1 MNIHPIKAFSDNYIW
16 VIEKNNEAIVV
27 DPGES
32 PQVIAYLEEN
42 DLILRAILLTHN
54 HDDHTGG
61 VLDISEKYPEITI
74 YGPIETEDLNTRTV
88 AEGDTVEVL
97 NESFEVFLTA
107 GHTEGHISYLSGNY
121 LFCGDALFSG
131 GCGRVFTGD
140 YQAQY
145 EALQKFRKIDDT
157 VNVYAAHEYTI
168 TNLSFA
174 LTVEPGNALIQKAL
188 DDAKKNVML
197 AKPTLPSSIALEKD
211 INILL
216 RSNTLEEFVFLRQ
229 KRDQF

>member
-1 MNIHPIKAFSDNYIW
+1 MNIHSIKAFSDNYIW

-74 YGPIETEDLNTRTV
+74 YGPIETEDFNTRTV

-145 EALQKFRKIDDT
+145 EALQKFRKLDDT

>member
-42 DLILRAILLTHN
+42 NLIPRAILLTHN

-61 VLDISEKYPEITI
+61 VLDISEKYPEISI
-74 YGPIETEDLNTRTV
+74 YGPIETEDFNTRTV

-145 EALQKFRKIDDT
+145 EALQKFRKLDDT

-174 LTVEPGNALIQKAL
+174 LTVEPGNTLIQKAL

>member
-1 MNIHPIKAFSDNYIW
+1 MKIYPIKAFSDNYIW
-16 VIEKNNEAIVV
+16 MLEKNNEAIVV

-32 PQVIAYLEEN
+32 PQVLAYLEEN
-42 DLILRAILLTHN
+42 NLTLRAILLTHN

-74 YGPIETEDLNTRTV
+74 YGPVETEELTTRTV
-88 AEGDTVEVL
+88 SEGDTVEVL
-97 NESFEVFLTA
+97 DESFEVFLTA
-107 GHTEGHISYLSGNY
+107 GHTEAHISYLSGSN

-145 EALQKFRKIDDT
+145 DALQKFRKLDDT

-174 LTVEPGNALIQKAL
+174 LTIEPGNAAIQKAL

-197 AKPTLPSSIALEKD
+197 DKSTLPSSIALEKD

>member
-1 MNIHPIKAFSDNYIW
+1 MKIYPIKAFSDNYIW
-16 VIEKNNEAIVV
+16 MLEKNNEAIVV

-32 PQVIAYLEEN
+32 PQVLAYLEEN
-42 DLILRAILLTHN
+42 NLTLRAILLTHN

-61 VLDISEKYPEITI
+61 VMDMSEKYPDIAI
-74 YGPIETEDLNTRTV
+74 YGPVETEELNTRTV
-88 AEGDTVEVL
+88 SEGDTVEVL
-97 NESFEVFLTA
+97 DESFEVFLTA
-107 GHTEGHISYLSGNY
+107 GHTEAHISYLSGSN

-145 EALQKFRKIDDT
+145 DALQKFRKLDDT

-174 LTVEPGNALIQKAL
+174 LTIEPGNAAIQKAL

-197 AKPTLPSSIALEKD
+197 DKSTLPSSIALEKE

-216 RSNTLEEFVFLRQ
+216 RSNTLKEFVFLRQ

>member
-1 MNIHPIKAFSDNYIW
+1 MKIYPIKAFSDNYIW

-61 VLDISEKYPEITI
+61 VLDISEKYPEISI
-74 YGPIETEDLNTRTV
+74 YGPIETEDFNTRTV

-97 NESFEVFLTA
+97 DESFEVFLTA
-107 GHTEGHISYLSGNY
+107 GHTEAHISYLSGSN

-145 EALQKFRKIDDT
+145 DALQKFRKLDDT

-174 LTVEPGNALIQKAL
+174 LTIEPGNAAIQKAL

-197 AKPTLPSSIALEKD
+197 DKSTLPSSIALEKE

>member
-61 VLDISEKYPEITI
+61 VLDISEKYPEISI
-74 YGPIETEDLNTRTV
+74 YGPIETEDFNTRTV

-145 EALQKFRKIDDT
+145 EALQKFRKLDDT

-174 LTVEPGNALIQKAL
+174 LTVEPGNTLIQKAL

>member
-42 DLILRAILLTHN
+42 NLILRAILLTHN

-61 VLDISEKYPEITI
+61 VLDISEKYPEISI
-74 YGPIETEDLNTRTV
+74 YGPIETEDFNTRTV

-145 EALQKFRKIDDT
+145 EALQKFRKLDDT

-174 LTVEPGNALIQKAL
+174 LTVEPGNTLIQKAL

>member
-1 MNIHPIKAFSDNYIW
+1 MNIHSIKAFSDNYIW
-16 VIEKNNEAIVV
+16 VVEKNNEAIVV

-32 PQVIAYLEEN
+32 PQVLAYLEEN
-42 DLILRAILLTHN
+42 NLTLRAILLTHN

-74 YGPIETEDLNTRTV
+74 YGPIETEDFNTRTV

-145 EALQKFRKIDDT
+145 EALQKFRKLDDT

-197 AKPTLPSSIALEKD
+197 DKSTLPSSIALEKD

>member
-1 MNIHPIKAFSDNYIW
+1 MKIYPIKAFSDNYIW

-74 YGPIETEDLNTRTV
+74 YGPIETEDFNTRTV

-145 EALQKFRKIDDT
+145 EALQKFRKLDDT

>member
-1 MNIHPIKAFSDNYIW
+1 MNIHSIKAFSDNYIW

-61 VLDISEKYPEITI
+61 VLDIFEKYPEITI
-74 YGPIETEDLNTRTV
+74 YGPIETEDFNTRTV

-107 GHTEGHISYLSGNY
+107 GHTEGHISYLSENY

-145 EALQKFRKIDDT
+145 EALQKFRKLDDT

>member
-74 YGPIETEDLNTRTV
+74 YGPIETEDFNTRTV

-145 EALQKFRKIDDT
+145 EALQKFRKLDDT

>member
-1 MNIHPIKAFSDNYIW
+1 MNIHSINAFSDNYIW

-74 YGPIETEDLNTRTV
+74 YGPIETEDFNTRTV
-88 AEGDTVEVL
+88 SEGDTVEVL
-97 NESFEVFLTA
+97 DESFEVFLTA
-107 GHTEGHISYLSGNY
+107 GHTEAHISYLSGSN

-145 EALQKFRKIDDT
+145 DALQKFRKLDDT

-174 LTVEPGNALIQKAL
+174 LTIEPGNAAIQKAL

-197 AKPTLPSSIALEKD
+197 DKSTLPSSIALEKE

>member
-74 YGPIETEDLNTRTV
+74 YGPIETEDFNTRTV

-145 EALQKFRKIDDT
+145 DALQKFRKLDDT

-174 LTVEPGNALIQKAL
+174 LTIEPGNAAIQKAL

-197 AKPTLPSSIALEKD
+197 DKSTLPSSIALEKE

>member
-74 YGPIETEDLNTRTV
+74 YGPIETEDFNTRTV

-145 EALQKFRKIDDT
+145 EALQKFRKLDDT

-229 KRDQF
+229 IRDQF

>member
-74 YGPIETEDLNTRTV
+74 YGPIETEDFNTRTV

-97 NESFEVFLTA
+97 DESFEVFLTA

-145 EALQKFRKIDDT
+145 EALQKFRKLDDT

-174 LTVEPGNALIQKAL
+174 LTVEPGNAAIQKAL

-197 AKPTLPSSIALEKD
+197 DKSTLPSSIALEKD

-229 KRDQF
+229 KRDKF

>member
-42 DLILRAILLTHN
+42 DLILRVILLTHN

-74 YGPIETEDLNTRTV
+74 YGPIETEDFNTRTV
-88 AEGDTVEVL
+88 AEGDIVEVL

-145 EALQKFRKIDDT
+145 EALQKFRKLDDT

>member
-74 YGPIETEDLNTRTV
+74 YGPIETEDFNTRTV

-145 EALQKFRKIDDT
+145 EALQKFRKLDDT

-197 AKPTLPSSIALEKD
+197 DKSTLPSSIALEKD

>member
-1 MNIHPIKAFSDNYIW
+1 MKIHPIKAFSDNYIW

-61 VLDISEKYPEITI
+61 VLDISEKYPEISI
-74 YGPIETEDLNTRTV
+74 YGPIETEDFNTRTV

-145 EALQKFRKIDDT
+145 EALQKFRKLDDT

>member
-74 YGPIETEDLNTRTV
+74 YGPIETEDFNTRTV

-145 EALQKFRKIDDT
+145 EALQKFKKLDDA